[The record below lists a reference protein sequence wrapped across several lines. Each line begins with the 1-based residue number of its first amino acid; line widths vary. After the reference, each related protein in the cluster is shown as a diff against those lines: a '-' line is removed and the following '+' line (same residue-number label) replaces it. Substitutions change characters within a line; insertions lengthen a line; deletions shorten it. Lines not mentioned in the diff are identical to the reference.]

1 LVTLKLSWK
10 YIQVLRNTHLYLSPE
25 EMNKIYNL
33 ISDWELNDELSY
45 CLRNRTLEQKFL
57 YLNGGAEF
65 YYDIVNTDDVYYL
78 SYKYDLFTEFWLKN
92 IFSKNK
98 HIAMVSLWCWN
109 SAIETFIF
117 DQIENDFDIDY
128 YWVDSSKNML
138 ELSIKKM
145 EKIKKTDKNFI
156 CADFS
161 TNEFRRELSQLTIDS
176 DERVFTFFSNTFWN
190 IKPNNIIDI
199 LYNLLKS
206 GEKIWLDVRLR
217 SGKTTKDDLKDF
229 EKYYWYLSNKEML
242 TLFLNPMESLGISKE
257 DWIFGLNTQKIEP
270 LEAVKYQYNFIFN
283 HKKEISIK
291 NEKTTI
297 LSWEELKIVNIYTY
311 DPDWL
316 IKFFEWHD
324 FKLIDTLIKE
334 GRWQFLFEKK

>member
-1 LVTLKLSWK
+1 
-10 YIQVLRNTHLYLSPE
+10 
-25 EMNKIYNL
+25 MNKIYNL
-33 ISDWELNDELSY
+33 ISDWQLNDELSY

-78 SYKYDLFTEFWLKN
+78 SYPYDLFIDFWLKN
-92 IFSKNK
+92 IFSEGKN
-98 HIAMVSLWCWN
+98 IAMVSLWCGN

-117 DQIENDFDIDY
+117 DKIKDDFEIDY

-145 EKIKKTDKNFI
+145 EKIDGIDKNFI

-161 TNEFRRELSQLTIDS
+161 TNEFRRELSQLTLDS
-176 DERVFTFFSNTFWN
+176 DERIFTFFSNTFWN

-229 EKYYWYLSNKEML
+229 EKYYGYLSNKEML

-297 LSWEELKIVNIYTY
+297 LSGEELKIVNIYTY
-311 DPDWL
+311 DADWL
-316 IKFFEWHD
+316 IKFFEWHN
-324 FKLIDTLIKE
+324 FKIIDKLVRE
-334 GRWQFLFEKK
+334 GRGQFLFEKI

>member
-1 LVTLKLSWK
+1 
-10 YIQVLRNTHLYLSPE
+10 
-25 EMNKIYNL
+25 MNKIYNL
-33 ISDWELNDELSY
+33 ISDWQLNDELSY

-57 YLNGGAEF
+57 YMNTWADR
-65 YYDIVNTDDVYYL
+65 YYDIVDTDDVYYKA
-78 SYKYDLFTEFWLKN
+78 YPYELFVDFWLKN
-92 IFSKNK
+92 VFSKNK
-98 HIAMVSLWCWN
+98 NMAIVSLWCGN
-109 SAIETFIF
+109 SAIESFIF
-117 DQIENDFDIDY
+117 ENMKDKYKIEY

-145 EKIKKTDKNFI
+145 EWINNIDKNFI

-161 TNEFRRELSQLTIDS
+161 TNEFKRELSQLTAES
-176 DERVFTFFSNTFWN
+176 DEKTFTFFSNTFGN

-229 EKYYWYLSNKEML
+229 EKYYWYLSSNEML
-242 TLFLNPMESLGISKE
+242 SLFSNPMEFLGISKE
-257 DWIFGLNTQKIEP
+257 DWTFGLNTQKIEP

-283 HKKEISIK
+283 KKAEITIK

-297 LSWEELKIVNIYTY
+297 LKWEELKIVNIYTY
-311 DPDWL
+311 DADWL
-316 IKFFEWHD
+316 IKFFEWHN

-334 GRWQFLFEKK
+334 WRWQFLFEKI